1 MGTQQETLIYIED
14 QEKLDASVAANAFA
28 HKDVKNRAY
37 INTLGAELALKYL
50 ASEDID
56 VSNIYNIH
64 SIKKILEEMDIS
76 DIMLPNIHM
85 DVRVVF
91 DENVIFIPKSHF
103 EYNLVPD
110 IYLVFYLAK
119 DLSYVKFLGF
129 FDPKLINKNNAN
141 DKYYFIEKEKLSSA
155 KDLKKYIDSHQKP
168 SVENITDEDLSNS
181 ERIIVAM
188 SDNDISEEDKKFL
201 IKQLTKSA
209 ELRDKFIEYEN
220 FETLSY
226 KAMTDS
232 EIKKPE
238 PKIEAE
244 TTLTEENTLPVE
256 NEMQTQEI
264 SDIEDMELEPIDDIE
279 NITLDTIEPINEEP
293 IESTEEAK
301 KSEGNNNLADTA
313 ANIAGTIAAGA
324 AAGAIA
330 GAAAMAAGEVAQA
343 ASAVEGI
350 SSAAEAG
357 MDLVNT
363 GLDIAKDLTSNSNK
377 NITNT
382 SEPTDTI
389 SFDNVDTSSL
399 DSGNVIQENIEQ
411 DSISLEN
418 VELPEVDTNADFV
431 DTTDNTI
438 SFDNVDTSSLGS
450 DDVVQENIEQDS
462 ISLENVELPEV
473 DTNTEFVDT
482 TDNKISFDNISTEN
496 QTDNTVEPLNI
507 NEETISLNDIDT
519 STIEPLEE
527 TSNFSEETISLDN
540 IDTTNVEPLDPI
552 ENFDEETISFNDI
565 QEQEAQTD
573 TSDFMDDVVSL
584 DDEIQTNLTE
594 PENLNIENNQADVQ
608 PEVENT
614 SIENS
619 ATPIEEKTE
628 EPEIIE
634 NENKTQEGFGK
645 NLLENL
651 APENLDNISIED
663 LGLDDES
670 LPETNAEDVSSDDLL
685 SQIDD
690 VLSSSATSNTPV
702 EVPETETTNSTDAS
716 LEDIANLDDLT
727 DTQNT
732 ISDADFNDFATE
744 ALNNFEANGNNSS
757 DLSDISELLGDSTEN
772 QPETAGENSN
782 FGQSEENESI
792 GVLFNDTDPATDA
805 ELDEIE
811 TPEYAQEQA
820 VPGAALMKQK
830 PKSNKST
837 AIVTIAL
844 VAVLA
849 AASAV
854 TFLKPKQDGSTDIVE
869 PIAPQNSATENTNNA
884 AGDSNDNILATNTP
898 DIQNGTTVNV
908 AKTQQPK
915 ELKNTAVKPKPKS
928 ADAYMDVSK
937 LVWDVPDNLSYSPK
951 MQNYLRTAGKSIKL
965 SLSADLL
972 LANEYAYT
980 NQVKV
985 NLKMSKD
992 GAVQDARIASSSG
1005 STQIDNIVLQS
1016 VKETLSVVKPP
1027 SDEVK
1032 APDFNLGLIIYF

>member
-91 DENVIFIPKSHF
+91 AENAIFIPKSHF

-110 IYLVFYLAK
+110 IYLVFHLAK

-238 PKIEAE
+238 PKIEAA
-244 TTLTEENTLPVE
+244 TTLSEENTLPVE
-256 NEMQTQEI
+256 NEVQTQEI

-279 NITLDTIEPINEEP
+279 NITLDTIEPI
-293 IESTEEAK
+293 ESTEEE

-363 GLDIAKDLTSNSNK
+363 GLDIAKDLTSNSNE

-389 SFDNVDTSSL
+389 SFDNVDTL
-399 DSGNVIQENIEQ
+399 
-411 DSISLEN
+411 
-418 VELPEVDTNADFV
+418 
-431 DTTDNTI
+431 
-438 SFDNVDTSSLGS
+438 SLGS
-450 DDVVQENIEQDS
+450 DDVVQENIEQES
-462 ISLENVELPEV
+462 ISLENVELPEI
-473 DTNTEFVDT
+473 DTNADFVDT
-482 TDNKISFDNISTEN
+482 TDNKISFDDISTEN

-540 IDTTNVEPLDPI
+540 IDTTNVEPLGPI

-614 SIENS
+614 SIENC
-619 ATPIEEKTE
+619 ATSIEEKTE

-702 EVPETETTNSTDAS
+702 EVPETEATNSTDAS

-869 PIAPQNSATENTNNA
+869 PIAPQNSATENTNNT

-937 LVWDVPDNLSYSPK
+937 LVWDVPNNLSYSPK

>member
-1 MGTQQETLIYIED
+1 MGTQQEPLIYIED

-91 DENVIFIPKSHF
+91 DENAIFIPKSHF

-110 IYLVFYLAK
+110 IYLVFHLAK

-238 PKIEAE
+238 PKIEAT
-244 TTLTEENTLPVE
+244 TTLSEENTLPVE
-256 NEMQTQEI
+256 NEVQTQEI

-293 IESTEEAK
+293 IESTEEA

-363 GLDIAKDLTSNSNK
+363 GLEIAKDLTSNSNE

-399 DSGNVIQENIEQ
+399 GADDIVQENIEQ
-411 DSISLEN
+411 ESISLEN

-431 DTTDNTI
+431 DTTDN
-438 SFDNVDTSSLGS
+438 
-450 DDVVQENIEQDS
+450 
-462 ISLENVELPEV
+462 
-473 DTNTEFVDT
+473 
-482 TDNKISFDNISTEN
+482 KISFDDISTEN

-540 IDTTNVEPLDPI
+540 IDTTNVEPLEPI

-565 QEQEAQTD
+565 QAQEAQTD
-573 TSDFMDDVVSL
+573 TSDFMDDIVSL

-594 PENLNIENNQADVQ
+594 PENLNIENNQIDVQ

-619 ATPIEEKTE
+619 ATPVEEKTE

-727 DTQNT
+727 DPQNT

-854 TFLKPKQDGSTDIVE
+854 TFLKPKQDSSTDIVE

-884 AGDSNDNILATNTP
+884 AGDSNGNILATNTP

-928 ADAYMDVSK
+928 TDAYMDVSK

-1032 APDFNLGLIIYF
+1032 AQDFNLGLIIYF

>member
-14 QEKLDASVAANAFA
+14 REKLDASVAANAFA

-91 DENVIFIPKSHF
+91 DENAIFIPKSHF

-110 IYLVFYLAK
+110 IYLVFHLAK

-155 KDLKKYIDSHQKP
+155 KDLKKYIESHQRN
-168 SVENITDEDLSNS
+168 SIENITDEDLSNS

-201 IKQLTKSA
+201 INQLTKSA

-226 KAMTDS
+226 KAMNDS
-232 EIKKPE
+232 EIKKPNTNTQPE
-238 PKIEAE
+238 VSSA
-244 TTLTEENTLPVE
+244 EENVLPVE
-256 NEMQTQEI
+256 NKVETQEV
-264 SDIEDMELEPIDDIE
+264 SSLEEMELEPIEDIE
-279 NITLDTIEPINEEP
+279 NITLDEIETINEEP
-293 IESTEEAK
+293 ISQTEETK
-301 KSEGNNNLADTA
+301 TSENNTLADTA
-313 ANIAGTIAAGA
+313 ANIAGAIAAGTAAGAVAGAAGEIAQAAGA
-324 AAGAIA
+324 A
-330 GAAAMAAGEVAQA
+330 
-343 ASAVEGI
+343 EGI
-350 SSAAEAG
+350 SSIAETG
-357 MDLVNT
+357 LDLVNT
-363 GLDIAKDLTSNSNK
+363 GLDIAKDLSSNSNEP
-377 NITNT
+377 TVNT
-382 SEPTDTI
+382 SETTDTI
-389 SFDNVDTSSL
+389 SFDNVDTASL
-399 DSGNVIQENIEQ
+399 VADNNAEENIEQ
-411 DSISLEN
+411 DTISLEN
-418 VELPEVDTNADFV
+418 VELPTVEPNTDFIDT
-431 DTTDNTI
+431 I
-438 SFDNVDTSSLGS
+438 
-450 DDVVQENIEQDS
+450 
-462 ISLENVELPEV
+462 
-473 DTNTEFVDT
+473 
-482 TDNKISFDNISTEN
+482 DNKISFDEVSTKN
-496 QTDNTVEPLNI
+496 QADNSIEPLNI
-507 NEETISLNDIDT
+507 NEETISFNDVDNP
-519 STIEPLEE
+519 TIEPLEDN
-527 TSNFSEETISLDN
+527 TDFSEETISLDN
-540 IDTTNVEPLDPI
+540 IDTTNVSPLDTI

-565 QEQEAQTD
+565 QEPEAQID

-584 DDEIQTNLTE
+584 DNEIQTNLTE
-594 PENLNIENNQADVQ
+594 PENLNSESDTVDAKQ
-608 PEVENT
+608 EVENS

-628 EPEIIE
+628 EPEIVE

-663 LGLDDES
+663 LGLDDAS
-670 LPETNAEDVSSDDLL
+670 LPETNAENVSSDDLL

-690 VLSSSATSNTPV
+690 VLSSSSASNTPV
-702 EVPETETTNSTDAS
+702 EVPEKEVTDNTDAS
-716 LEDIANLDDLT
+716 LENIENLTDLT

-744 ALNNFEANGNNSS
+744 ALNSFEAGENNSS
-757 DLSDISELLGDSTEN
+757 DLDDISELLNNSTEN
-772 QPETAGENSN
+772 QSEYSEENSYAN
-782 FGQSEENESI
+782 QQDENESI
-792 GVLFNDTDPATDA
+792 GVLFNDTDPTSDS
-805 ELDEIE
+805 ELDNMNNIN
-811 TPEYAQEQA
+811 YSQEQA
-820 VPGAALMKQK
+820 VPGAALMKPKQ
-830 PKSNKST
+830 KSNKST

-854 TFLKPKQDGSTDIVE
+854 TFLKPKQDSSADIVE
-869 PIAPQNSATENTNNA
+869 PIAPQNSATDNTNA
-884 AGDSNDNILATNTP
+884 TGEANDNILATNTP
-898 DIQNGTTVNV
+898 DIQKDTTVNV
-908 AKTQQPK
+908 AKTEQPK
-915 ELKNTAVKPKPKS
+915 ELKNTAVKTKQS
-928 ADAYMDVSK
+928 NANAYMDVSK
-937 LVWDVPDNLSYSPK
+937 LVWDVPDSLSYNPK

-972 LANEYAYT
+972 LTNEYAYT
-980 NQVKV
+980 DHVKV
-985 NLKMSKD
+985 NLKMSQN
-992 GAVQDARIASSSG
+992 GSVQDARIVSSSG

-1016 VKETLSVVKPP
+1016 VNETLSVVKPP
-1027 SDEVK
+1027 SDAVK
-1032 APDFNLGLIIYF
+1032 TPDFNLGLIIYF